1 MKSLSIFIAFLI
13 LGTAVS
19 AETGASNTWTKK
31 SYAIKGTWKIEDGQ
45 IKLLDF
51 STKKAP
57 DLKIFLSTMPL
68 HKITNKN
75 ALEGAKL
82 VIKLKSH
89 KGDQS
94 YAIPQG
100 LDLSIFKTILIHCEK
115 YSKLWGGATL

>member
-13 LGTAVS
+13 LGAAVS
-19 AETGASNTWTKK
+19 AETEASNTWTKK
-31 SYAIKGTWKIEDGQ
+31 SYAIKGTWKIEGGQ
-45 IKLLDF
+45 IELIDF

-68 HKITNKN
+68 DKITNKN

-94 YAIPQG
+94 YTIPKG
-100 LDLSIFKTILIHCEK
+100 LDLSKYKTILIHCEK
-115 YSKLWGGATL
+115 YSKLWGGAAL